1 MVVTT
6 QAILLFGK
14 RRIRHR
20 TTLKSNDLIF
30 SRCWVNLEIQIQ
42 WLGSGVQTLDYLVI
56 FQMGKR
62 AVWQKRSNSP
72 FKMRIL
78 NISEFFVNRKS
89 RIHILISSNSVVNQF
104 RIIGRK
110 NDTNEISLNC
120 QIKKNLIYN
129 EATPTFH
136 QWRYDGNVYG

>member
-1 MVVTT
+1 
-6 QAILLFGK
+6 
-14 RRIRHR
+14 
-20 TTLKSNDLIF
+20 
-30 SRCWVNLEIQIQ
+30 
-42 WLGSGVQTLDYLVI
+42 
-56 FQMGKR
+56 
-62 AVWQKRSNSP
+62 
-72 FKMRIL
+72 MRML
-78 NISEFFVNRKS
+78 NISVRIFFVNRKS
-89 RIHILISSNSVVNQF
+89 RIHILISSNSVANQF